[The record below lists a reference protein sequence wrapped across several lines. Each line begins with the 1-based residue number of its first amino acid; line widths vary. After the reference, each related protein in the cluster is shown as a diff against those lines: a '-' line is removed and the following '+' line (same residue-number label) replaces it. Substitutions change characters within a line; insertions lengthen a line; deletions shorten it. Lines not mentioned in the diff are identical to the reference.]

1 MRVAILC
8 SGGKDSAYA
17 AWWAMMQ
24 GWETVAIITI
34 GIKGDDSMMFQIPGT
49 FISAFQSVC
58 MNVPWLPV
66 ESSGKEDLEILD
78 LKNSILGK
86 NDNLKAYN
94 SIWPEHINKHQNID
108 IFMGKLKIDA
118 LVTGALR
125 SDYQKTRI
133 ERMCESLG
141 IISFSP
147 LWHKDPID
155 HMNSLIELGF
165 EIKFISVSCEGLDEE
180 WLGTSLT
187 KDNLLKLIKLSNQ
200 FRFNLDGE
208 GGEFETITVS
218 GPHMRNKIKCTG
230 KIHFKSGRGL
240 WEIEEA
246 DITQC

>member
-66 ESSGKEDLEILD
+66 ESSGKEDLEMLD

-133 ERMCESLG
+133 ERRDV
-141 IISFSP
+141 I
-147 LWHKDPID
+147 
-155 HMNSLIELGF
+155 
-165 EIKFISVSCEGLDEE
+165 
-180 WLGTSLT
+180 
-187 KDNLLKLIKLSNQ
+187 NLKK
-200 FRFNLDGE
+200 
-208 GGEFETITVS
+208 
-218 GPHMRNKIKCTG
+218 K
-230 KIHFKSGRGL
+230 
-240 WEIEEA
+240 
-246 DITQC
+246 